1 MHDDMYVYVPI
12 LIYIY
17 YTVPVQC
24 IIISPIYIYVYMY
37 ILYLKYSNALILVFF
52 VFTARS
58 GAVVFLLE
66 VNQPCLK
73 IRIVSMPC
81 WELFDEQDQE
91 YQELRMASWQ
101 LSWRLNALSIGSI
114 DFGDI

>member
-1 MHDDMYVYVPI
+1 MYNI
-12 LIYIY
+12 SYI
-17 YTVPVQC
+17 C
-24 IIISPIYIYVYMY
+24 MY

-114 DFGDI
+114 DFEDIWKISCWLLAFVLIPGRVYWPE